1 MVKRRNKG
9 LYKMKIGHFPTHIGT
24 QHSSD
29 FSDINKRQPAEQE
42 QVYLQ
47 ENVKKEDVK
56 LAVHKIND
64 FLEPISTNLKFVYHE
79 ELNDYYV
86 TIVDP
91 STDEVIREIPPKKML
106 DMYVAMAQYM
116 GLLVDE
122 KI

>member
-1 MVKRRNKG
+1 
-9 LYKMKIGHFPTHIGT
+9 MKIGQFPTHIGT